1 MRRIHQVVVV
11 AILLA
16 GSFGAAGVANAAEM
30 SAMDKAELGQLS
42 SPLRSQVQ
50 ARLVSGQTVHGVLET
65 MLLNNVSQ
73 DFASGHIV
81 ATDFQRGDVVVENQ
95 SGQMKVFP
103 FDIETL
109 KIKN

>member
-1 MRRIHQVVVV
+1 MTRIRQVFMVS
-11 AILLA
+11 ILLA
-16 GSFGAAGVANAAEM
+16 GSFGAAGVAYAAES
-30 SAMDKAELGQLS
+30 SAMDKAELAQLS
-42 SPLRSQVQ
+42 PPLRSQVE
-50 ARLVSGQTVHGVLET
+50 ARLVRGQTVHGVLET

-103 FDIETL
+103 FDVETL
-109 KIKN
+109 KIKS